1 MNPVTK
7 SAAVLLLWGSAVLLR
22 AQTPIQPGQLA
33 AAPKLAAPLPED
45 AAANAMGVMPRVSI
59 ATSEDRHDRFMNRL
73 WVASIFA
80 DIAGTSLDAGTSWRK
95 REGNSLLASSDG
107 TFGARGLSIK
117 AAFAAVVI
125 VPQICLRKHKELKG
139 IFVIGNFGEAAIF
152 AGTAVHNLQVS
163 SPPTA
168 P

>member
-1 MNPVTK
+1 MNPVVRG
-7 SAAVLLLWGSAVLLR
+7 AAVLLLWGGAALLS
-22 AQTPIQPGQLA
+22 AQTPIEPGQLA
-33 AAPKLAAPLPED
+33 AAPKLAAPLPD
-45 AAANAMGVMPRVSI
+45 GAAANAMGVMPRASI
-59 ATSEDRHDRFMNRL
+59 ATSENRHDAFMNHL

-80 DIAGTSLDAGTSWRK
+80 DIAGTSFDAGTSWGK
-95 REGNSLLASSDG
+95 REGNPLLASSDG

-117 AAFAAVVI
+117 AALAAIVI

-163 SPPTA
+163 SAATGH
-168 P
+168 